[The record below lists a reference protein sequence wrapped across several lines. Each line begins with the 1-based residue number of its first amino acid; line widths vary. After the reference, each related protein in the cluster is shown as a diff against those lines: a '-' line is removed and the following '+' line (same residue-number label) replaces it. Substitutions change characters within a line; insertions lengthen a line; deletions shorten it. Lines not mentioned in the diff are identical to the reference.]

1 MDIGAG
7 CSILAIDIGNLT
19 KLEFSPKPMQNHRE
33 VPAKNASR
41 ANPFNFSKAELEDMA
56 KKLRRHV
63 VTMIAAAGSGHPG
76 GSLSAADII
85 AVLYFRVLRYR
96 PEDPRW
102 PERDRFILSKGHAAP
117 ILYAAL
123 AEAGYF
129 PVAELATLRKLDSR
143 LQGHTDSNLT
153 PGVEMSAGSLGMGLS
168 FAIGVAL
175 AARLDSKDYRT
186 YVLLSDGECEEG
198 QTWEAALFAAHF
210 KLDNLTAV
218 VDYNGMQLSGW
229 IRDIMNLEPFVQKWQ
244 AFGWQTIEINGH
256 DFEQI
261 LSAFQ
266 VAETVRGK
274 PTVIIAHTIK
284 GKGVSFMENNVA
296 FHGKAPTPEEA
307 ERALKELE

>member
-1 MDIGAG
+1 MP
-7 CSILAIDIGNLT
+7 GNPQVSST
-19 KLEFSPKPMQNHRE
+19 G
-33 VPAKNASR
+33 VPA
-41 ANPFNFSKAELEDMA
+41 ANPFNLSVVQLKEMA

-63 VTMIAAAGSGHPG
+63 VTMIARAGSGHPG

-85 AVLYFRVLRYR
+85 TALYFRVLRYK

-129 PVAELATLRKLDSR
+129 PVEELATLRRLDSR

-175 AARLDSKDYRT
+175 AARLDSRAYRT

-210 KLDNLTAV
+210 KVDNLTAMI
-218 VDYNGMQLSGW
+218 DFNGMQLSGW
-229 IRDIMNLEPFVQKWQ
+229 VRDIMNLEPLAQKWE
-244 AFGWQTIEINGH
+244 AFGWHTIEIDGH
-256 DFEQI
+256 DFDQI
-261 LSAFQ
+261 LGALEA
-266 VAETVRGK
+266 AEKVKGK
-274 PTVIIAHTIK
+274 PTVIIARTVK

-296 FHGKAPTPEEA
+296 FHGKAPTLEEA

>member
-1 MDIGAG
+1 MPNH
-7 CSILAIDIGNLT
+7 S
-19 KLEFSPKPMQNHRE
+19 EVSPKS
-33 VPAKNASR
+33 ASPS
-41 ANPFNFSKAELEDMA
+41 NKFNLSTAELKTMA

-63 VTMIAAAGSGHPG
+63 ITMIATAGSGHPG

-85 AVLYFRVLRYR
+85 TALYFKLLRYN
-96 PEDPRW
+96 PENPRW
-102 PERDRFILSKGHAAP
+102 SDRDRFILSKGHAAP

-143 LQGHTDSNLT
+143 LQGHADSKFT

-175 AARLDSKDYRT
+175 AARLDSKTYRT

-198 QTWEAALFAAHF
+198 QTWEAALSAAHF
-210 KLDNLTAV
+210 ELDKLTAI
-218 VDYNGMQLSGW
+218 VDNNGIQLSG
-229 IRDIMNLEPFVQKWQ
+229 RTCDIMNLEPFARKWQ
-244 AFGWQTIEINGH
+244 AFGWHTIDIDGH
-256 DFEQI
+256 DFDQI
-261 LSAFQ
+261 LSACQ
-266 VAETVRGK
+266 RAEKTRNK
-274 PTVIIAHTIK
+274 PAVIIARTIK

-296 FHGKAPTPEEA
+296 FHGKAPTWEET